1 MPTNDDDS
9 DSEHFPDIHHDEGAV
24 RGAGLLPVNNNAT
37 VHELDQIKT
46 KALRDIDDGGFSCV
60 TSPPLSSACS
70 QCLKL
75 LSY

>member
-1 MPTNDDDS
+1 MQTNDGDS
-9 DSEHFPDIHHDEGAV
+9 NLEHLSDIQEGAV

-37 VHELDQIKT
+37 VHELNQIKT

-60 TSPPLSSACS
+60 TSLSLSSACS

-75 LSY
+75 LS